1 MTVGE
6 KIKELRIQK
15 GMTQKELGKKCGF
28 ADSAIRRYELGHAN
42 PKLETIQKISNA
54 LEVPIWT
61 LLGISKQE
69 AVLAYENDYFNKTE
83 YETSELSPMIKNNII
98 QEARFNKLKNAYNSL
113 NDSGQQE
120 AIKRVK
126 ELTEIRRYTEK

>member
-6 KIKELRIQK
+6 KIKELRTQK

-28 ADSAIRRYELGHAN
+28 ADSAIRRYELGNAN

-69 AVLAYENDYFNKTE
+69 AVLAYENDNYNKTE
-83 YETSELSPMIKNNII
+83 YETSELSPMIKNNIV